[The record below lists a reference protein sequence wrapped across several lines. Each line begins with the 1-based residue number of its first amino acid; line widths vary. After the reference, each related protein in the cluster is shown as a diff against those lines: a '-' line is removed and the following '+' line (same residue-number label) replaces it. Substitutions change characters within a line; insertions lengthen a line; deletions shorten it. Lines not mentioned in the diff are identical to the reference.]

1 MGLNRFYTYNG
12 QILKTAEGNPIGY
25 EFIPPFLLLGTN
37 SYIPGNKKTI
47 KFNLLDLSVDSSLV
61 GNQGPDRHIF
71 SWVYDTSLFIIG
83 DNYQG
88 IATYSWPMDNNNP
101 SQISL
106 SFLNQGAIQGIQPEE
121 GVGIMRSADGKL
133 LKYSFKD
140 SSINK
145 TSDVKR
151 LGSNYRDMTM
161 MGSSKFAM
169 STTTRLGIFDADTLL
184 ADVSIASPAQYQ
196 AAITSDGTY
205 LYGCGS
211 WAPHTFITKYN
222 NSLVA
227 EASVNIGEYSP
238 FSSYGLRYNNNTKKL
253 YYLGQTALFV
263 LNTNLTIDASVP
275 LSPLDIFQ
283 ETYSNMIFGGGKI
296 VIGGN
301 NAASLAKIV
310 ILNEDDLTLDSS
322 IIFGTNTEG
331 QIFPQQI
338 I

>member
-37 SYIPGNKKTI
+37 ANIPGNKKTI
-47 KFNLLDLSVDSSLV
+47 KFNLLDLSVDSSLA

-71 SWVYDTSLFIIG
+71 SWIYDTSLFIIG
-83 DNYQG
+83 DGYTG
-88 IATYSWPMDNNNP
+88 IAMYSWPMDNNNP
-101 SQISL
+101 IQIPFSSL
-106 SFLNQGAIQGIQPEE
+106 GAQIIQGIQPEE
-121 GVGIMRSADGKL
+121 GVGIMRSDDGKL

-145 TSDVKR
+145 TSDEKR

-169 STTTRLGIFDADTLL
+169 STVTRLGIFDVDTLL
-184 ADVSIASPAQYQ
+184 ADVSIASPQYQ
-196 AAITSDGTY
+196 GAITSDGTY
-205 LYGCGS
+205 LYGCGY
-211 WAPHTFITKYN
+211 WTPHTFITKYN
-222 NSLVA
+222 SSLVA
-227 EASVNIGEYSP
+227 EASVNIGEYST
-238 FSSYGLRYNNNTKKL
+238 FGNYGLRYNNNTKKL

-275 LSPLDIFQ
+275 LSPLDILQ
-283 ETYSNMIFGGGKI
+283 ETYSNMIFGKGKI
-296 VIGGN
+296 VIGGQ

-310 ILNEDDLTLDSS
+310 ILNEDTLTLDSS